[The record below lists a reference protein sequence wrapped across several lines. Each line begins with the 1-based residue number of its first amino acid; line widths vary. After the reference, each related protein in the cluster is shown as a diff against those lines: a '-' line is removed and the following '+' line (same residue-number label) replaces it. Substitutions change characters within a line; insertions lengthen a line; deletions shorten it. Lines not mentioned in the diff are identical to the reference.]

1 MPIAAFVENLDS
13 VEDHLRS
20 LYEEKEIAGIG
31 KRFVLQIEGV
41 TNHPDVLGLKNAHE
55 RQKQENRALKE
66 KVGPLEA
73 RLEGIPDDFNVD
85 KFNEL
90 TEAANKGGRPS
101 EDQIRM
107 IRQEAQN
114 EFTQKLR
121 PKDDRIQFLETDIR
135 KRVVEDGLT
144 NALVKAGVD
153 SKLLPA
159 ARAYL
164 KDTGSVKM
172 VEEDGKFRATVET
185 EIGPQSLED
194 YVGRWA
200 QSDDGKPFVARATGG
215 DANGGEPRPAVTG
228 NPFNKQNGAKPNMT
242 EIQTLV
248 MKDRNKAIGLAR
260 QAGWSDSDLKP
271 LGLA

>member
-1 MPIAAFVENLDS
+1 MAIAAFVENLDS
-13 VEDHLRS
+13 VEESFRP

-31 KRFVLQIEGV
+31 KRFVLQVDGV
-41 TNHPDVLGLKNAHE
+41 TNHPDVLNLKNAHE
-55 RQKQENRALKE
+55 RQKEENRKLKE

-73 RLEGIPDDFNVD
+73 RVEGLPEDFNVD

-90 TEAANKGGRPS
+90 TEAASKGGRPS
-101 EDQIRM
+101 EDQIRL
-107 IRQEAQN
+107 IRQEATD
-114 EFTQKLR
+114 EFGKKLK
-121 PKDDRIQFLETDIR
+121 PKEDRIQFLEKHIQH
-135 KRVVEDGLT
+135 RVVDDGLT
-144 NALVKAGVD
+144 NALAKAGVD
-153 SKLLPA
+153 GKLLPA

-164 KDTGSVKM
+164 KDKGAVQM

-200 QSDDGKPFVARATGG
+200 QSDEGKPFIARATGG
-215 DANGGEPRPAVTG
+215 DANGGEPRPTVTG
-228 NPFNKQNGAKPNMT
+228 NPFNKANGARPNMT
-242 EIQTLV
+242 EIQNLV
-248 MKDRNKAIGLAR
+248 VKDRNKALGMAR